1 MPPIGDANIGFTLTP
16 DGRTRLIRALDSLT
30 QAIPQSVAVLIDL
43 AGRIVDVPK
52 RPPGVNLE
60 AISALAAGCH
70 ASTTELAVTMGEK
83 AYALLFEHGDDRQV
97 YVRPVGERALL
108 IVLLKGAAS
117 VELLETHM
125 EGKLGTDIDAV
136 VKEAREPMKT
146 VPPPRIEPAE
156 GPSII
161 EEKVRTLNA
170 FIMDIQTNKPAALA
184 GERNKRLLK
193 AREELVQAM
202 SHGFWDKASEICDET
217 RVWLSAP

>member
-1 MPPIGDANIGFTLTP
+1 MAAMGDANIGFTLTSE
-16 DGRTRLIRALDSLT
+16 GRTRLIRALDAVT
-30 QAIPQSVAVLIDL
+30 QTIPQSAALLIDL

-83 AYALLFEHGDDRQV
+83 SYALLFEHGDDRQV
-97 YVRPVGERALL
+97 YVWPIGERALL
-108 IVLLKGAAS
+108 VVLLKGSAS
-117 VELLETHM
+117 VEQLETQM
-125 EGKLGTDIDAV
+125 EGKLGMELEAV
-136 VKEAREPMKT
+136 VKDAREPMKT

-156 GPSII
+156 GPSVI

-170 FIMDIQTNKPAALA
+170 FIMDIQANKPGTLA
-184 GERNKRLLK
+184 GDRNKRLLK

-202 SHGFWDKASEICDET
+202 SHGFWDKAADICDET
-217 RVWLSAP
+217 RKWLGEV